1 MSPFLTSKAA
11 RRALRPVADIIDQRI
26 ERHVRRAVGNAPA
39 ATGST
44 SAAGSSSDAAL
55 REELKKLRDR
65 QRPLELFFDG
75 TGRGAS
81 RLPSATHLNR
91 AITELARVTG
101 DKDGAE
107 RSVAQAFRLLI
118 TMEALGVGR
127 IAGGTMNIVGK
138 LSAVPLLDPPND
150 DMLEI
155 GTLYGMFGAS
165 LIRMM
170 ERAGR
175 EPRLT
180 IVDPLAG
187 TQLQPGAS
195 MADDASG
202 TPVNGAAVRL
212 NLSLAG
218 AAGAATRIQQGFSE
232 DPEVRV
238 VVSDRSYGVIIVD
251 GDHSAAGVA
260 ADLEWAEQI
269 VAPGGIVVLD
279 DFGHPKWPGIKEAFE
294 KHMATDT
301 RFTFLGQVAHSGYLR
316 ASEAKDPSA

>member
-1 MSPFLTSKAA
+1 MRALLTSKAA
-11 RRALRPVADIIDQRI
+11 RRALRPIAELIDQRI
-26 ERHVRRAVGNAPA
+26 ERQVRRVLGE
-39 ATGST
+39 
-44 SAAGSSSDAAL
+44 SARADVTQQ
-55 REELKKLRDR
+55 ELKKLRNR

-81 RLPSATHLNR
+81 RLPSAPHLNR
-91 AITELARVTG
+91 TIAELAETTG
-101 DKDGAE
+101 RDRDAAE
-107 RSVAQAFRLLI
+107 RTVAQAFRLLI
-118 TMEALGVGR
+118 AMEALGVGR

-138 LSAVPLLDPPND
+138 LSAVPLLDPPNEEI
-150 DMLEI
+150 LEI
-155 GTLYGMFGAS
+155 GTLYGMFGAA

-175 EPRLT
+175 APNLT

-187 TQLQPGAS
+187 TQLQPGAT
-195 MADDASG
+195 MGTDASG
-202 TPVNGAAVRL
+202 TPVNGAAVRT
-212 NLSLAG
+212 NLALVG
-218 AAGAATRIQQGFSE
+218 AAGAAARIQQGFSE
-232 DPEVRV
+232 DPEVRAL
-238 VVSDRSYGVIIVD
+238 VSDRSYGVIIVD

-294 KHMATDT
+294 KHMATET

-316 ASEAKDPSA
+316 ARA

>member
-1 MSPFLTSKAA
+1 MRTSITSKAA
-11 RRALRPVADIIDQRI
+11 RRALRPIVSLIDQRI
-26 ERHVRRAVGNAPA
+26 EREVRRHVEIA
-39 ATGST
+39 SKD
-44 SAAGSSSDAAL
+44 SLQKEL
-55 REELKKLRDR
+55 RTLRNR

-81 RLPSATHLNR
+81 RLPSAPHLDR
-91 AITELARVTG
+91 TITELERVTG
-101 DKDGAE
+101 ADRQAAE
-107 RSVAQAFRLLI
+107 RTAAQAFRLLI
-118 TMEALGVGR
+118 ALEALGVGR

-138 LSAVPLLDPPND
+138 LSAVPLLDPPGEEI
-150 DMLEI
+150 LEI
-155 GTLYGMFGAS
+155 GTLYGMFGAA

-175 EPRLT
+175 RPSLT

-187 TQLQPGAS
+187 TQLQPGATMGS
-195 MADDASG
+195 DASG
-202 TPVNGAAVRL
+202 TPVDLAAVRT

-218 AAGAATRIQQGFSE
+218 AAGAAARIQHGFSE
-232 DPEVRV
+232 DPEVRALVADRAYAV
-238 VVSDRSYGVIIVD
+238 VVVD

-260 ADLEWAEQI
+260 ADLEWAERI

-294 KHMATDT
+294 KHMTTET

-316 ASEAKDPSA
+316 AASA

>member
-1 MSPFLTSKAA
+1 MRALLTSKAA
-11 RRALRPVADIIDQRI
+11 RRALRPIVELIDQRI
-26 ERHVRRAVGNAPA
+26 ERQVRRALTNTVGKPAGNTRASTTGNPAP
-39 ATGST
+39 
-44 SAAGSSSDAAL
+44 DAL
-55 REELKKLRDR
+55 QEELKKLRSR

-81 RLPSATHLNR
+81 RLPSAPHLNR
-91 AITELARVTG
+91 AIAELAQVTG
-101 DKDGAE
+101 DKEGAE
-107 RSVAQAFRLLI
+107 RNVAQAFRLLI
-118 TMEALGVGR
+118 AMEALGVGR

-150 DMLEI
+150 EVLEI
-155 GTLYGMFGAS
+155 GTLYGMFGAA

-175 EPRLT
+175 DPKLT

-187 TQLQPGAS
+187 SQLQPGTT
-195 MADDASG
+195 MGDDASG
-202 TPVNGAAVRL
+202 TPVQGAAVRI
-212 NLSLAG
+212 NLALAG
-218 AAGAATRIQQGFSE
+218 AAGTAARIQQGFSE
-232 DPEVRV
+232 DPEVRAL
-238 VVSDRSYGVIIVD
+238 VSDRSYGVVIVD

-294 KHMATDT
+294 KHMGTGT

-316 ASEAKDPSA
+316 AAA

>member
-1 MSPFLTSKAA
+1 MRSLLTSKAV
-11 RRALRPVADIIDQRI
+11 RSALRPVAELIDRRI
-26 ERHVRRAVGNAPA
+26 ERQVRRMIGNNGAGAAAAAP
-39 ATGST
+39 
-44 SAAGSSSDAAL
+44 SDAAQ
-55 REELKKLRDR
+55 ELKKLRNR

-81 RLPSATHLNR
+81 RLPSAPHLNR
-91 AITELARVTG
+91 TIAELAEVTG
-101 DKDGAE
+101 NEERAE
-107 RSVAQAFRLLI
+107 GTVAQAFRLLI
-118 TMEALGVGR
+118 AMEALGVGR

-150 DMLEI
+150 EILEI

-170 ERAGR
+170 EKAGR
-175 EPRLT
+175 DPRLT

-187 TQLQPGAS
+187 TQLQPGAT
-195 MADDASG
+195 MGDDASG
-202 TPVNGAAVRL
+202 TPVREAAVRT
-212 NLSLAG
+212 NLSLVGPAG
-218 AAGAATRIQQGFSE
+218 AAARIQQGFSE
-232 DPEVRV
+232 DPEVRAL
-238 VVSDRSYGVIIVD
+238 VSDRSYGVVVVD

-260 ADLEWAEQI
+260 ADLEWAETI

-316 ASEAKDPSA
+316 AGA